1 MKKHQMRKYFLL
13 LFLISI
19 SLADESK
26 KRGIV
31 NDYTKLKNKIYMST
45 RTDTPPI
52 INGDL
57 DDAAWENAVLLDDF
71 LQFEPY
77 NLIAPT
83 VRTEARIL
91 YDDDYL
97 YVAFNNFHPDPDK
110 IMVRRARRD
119 DWRAGFDFN
128 ADWVGIGIDSRNDD
142 KTGYWFA
149 VNAAEVQVDVAIS
162 GDGHGGFDGTWNAV
176 WDSKVSFHEDGWSAE
191 IRIPFNVFQYSK
203 TSDQEWG
210 TSLQRGYFS
219 NQEEIHWPGRPKG
232 VRGIVPHYG
241 VLKGIKNIP
250 QPRNIELVP
259 YLLGGQTKTDENEN
273 VQNLGMDAR
282 YNLNSN
288 TTLNMTFNPD
298 FGQVEAD
305 PSVLNLSAFETRLN
319 ERRPFFVQGANFF
332 KSRLNLFNSRRI
344 GKKPS
349 YYKPDSGSIIDKP
362 NETTILGAT
371 KILGETSSGLKYG
384 LINAIT
390 DREYGTVED
399 DIDGNIQRKKFLIE
413 PYTNY
418 FVGRLEKPVV
428 NELSTIGFMAT
439 DLRRQN
445 ESNNASVLNADWSLK
460 LLENK
465 LSFTGQFANSLQSDE
480 SGHAGR
486 FILSY
491 RDPIW
496 WEVNWWSGY
505 KNKNFDIS
513 DMGYQDKNNNW
524 YSGLRGSIRRD
535 YPKGIFL
542 NQRLDLKLDT
552 GGRGKD
558 DRGGALLTRKKIE
571 LEQDNNFLNYWGFGW
586 SISAAG
592 ETFEDD
598 DIYRD
603 SRAVII
609 KDEAWNSF
617 DFWFRTDRRKRI
629 ILRPSFNY
637 SEGSL
642 RGSGRRYG
650 LQITLRPTDYI
661 NFSIESSNEYKPG
674 SMQWVG
680 IVEDENGPNII
691 YSNVLRKQTNTELR
705 LNIAFSSKM
714 TFEAYYQPFKVEMDY
729 KDYNRLVREKS
740 FDLEPYNY
748 GTDKD
753 FKIDN
758 RVGTFVFRWEYLP
771 GSLIYAVYNLNDNNY
786 YSYQDGK
793 WNPSQSNSL
802 FIKIDR
808 FFQL

>member
-1 MKKHQMRKYFLL
+1 MKKNQMRKYFLL

-390 DREYGTVED
+390 DQEYGTVED

-445 ESNNASVLNADWSLK
+445 EPNNASVLNADWSLK

>member
-1 MKKHQMRKYFLL
+1 MKKNQMRKYFLL

-57 DDAAWENAVLLDDF
+57 DDAVWENAVLLDDF

-162 GDGHGGFDGTWNAV
+162 GDGYGGFDGTWNAV

-390 DREYGTVED
+390 DQEYGTVED

-445 ESNNASVLNADWSLK
+445 EPNNASVLNADWSLK